1 MSKVTKAT
9 FPKRLAANV
18 TADNGVA
25 GECQNLIE
33 FAHEHFKS
41 SGDTRYFA
49 SIINAGYRA
58 SRKDAMVKYIVAHT
72 NLKCQKVDPKDLQS
86 DMKFVKNDKSANKT
100 ATIPLTVDKKTGN
113 IVTWYDYTQEKIQL
127 DFDIDQAV
135 KSLIARAQGAIEGGD
150 GKPKLKGT
158 KKHAQTVVAQLR
170 ELVAA

>member
-33 FAHEHFKS
+33 FAYEHFKTS
-41 SGDTRYFA
+41 PGDTRYFA

-86 DMKFVKNDKSANKT
+86 DMKFVTNEKSVNKTQTIDLPVNDKGA
-100 ATIPLTVDKKTGN
+100 
-113 IVTWYDYTQEKIQL
+113 IVTWFDFTQEKIQL

-135 KSLIARAQGAIEGGD
+135 KSLITRARSAIAGGE

-158 KKHAQTVVAQLR
+158 KKHAQEVLASLETL
-170 ELVAA
+170 AA